1 MGRLCFMV
9 PQKIT
14 YDTVANAAYI
24 YLQSPGTPVAK
35 MVACDPVDVDGMIN
49 IDFDAAGRLVGIE
62 VLDARGKLAPEVL
75 AGVEDIT
82 RRGPEGE

>member
-1 MGRLCFMV
+1 MV

-24 YLQSPGTPVAK
+24 YLQPPGTPVAK
-35 MVACDPVDVDGMIN
+35 MYACDPIGVSGMIN

-75 AGVEDIT
+75 AGAEDIT
-82 RRGPEGE
+82 RQGPKGK